1 MSRPL
6 NLSFKVQRTFLWST
20 LGLAAL
26 TSGLIICQNYIER
39 LREIRLYSD
48 EISLNME
55 SHIASLSHSGP
66 STHDL
71 GHGSTSHNA
80 VVINSGLNEHLKT
93 YLSLLDA
100 NSAEFGRTSSVFL
113 LSRSGDILLSSVNQ
127 WQGLNIKQGMV
138 LNHNKQNHLVQSLLR
153 CVESP
158 RDCSSRSI
166 PTINFWGDI
175 ISTVNI
181 IKKRSFSSGSPFNSD
196 TILLVNYDKSVLL
209 EGFDTDILITIVF
222 SLFFSILAYFFP
234 YFKVKKSVLNRI
246 EDIEKQDSITN
257 LLNFSSF
264 RELAVSFLAEKEL
277 QQQSCVLF
285 LISLK
290 EFRRFN
296 ELYGFSMGDMLL
308 AKISS
313 ALVYSFSIE
322 DSLLCRVQGDLFAV
336 LAPNN
341 TLSGDIRFF
350 SERLQL
356 LIEKDVSNSSNT
368 DEDYKIKISAVSTD
382 KAGYAFEYLLN
393 KAQKDLL
400 TANSANISESIVD
413 GAML

>member
-6 NLSFKVQRTFLWST
+6 NLSYKVQRTFIWST
-20 LGLAAL
+20 LGLAAV
-26 TSGLIICQNYIER
+26 TTGLIICQNYIER

-48 EISLNME
+48 EISLNLE
-55 SHIASLSHSGP
+55 SHIASLSHAGP
-66 STHDL
+66 SAHAF
-71 GHGSTSHNA
+71 GHGSSSHNA
-80 VVINSGLNEHLKT
+80 LVNDSELNMHLKT

-100 NSAEFGRTSSVFL
+100 NSAEFGRASSIFL

-127 WQGLNIKQGMV
+127 WQGLNIKQSMV
-138 LNHNKQNHLVQSLLR
+138 LDQNKQNYVVQSLMR
-153 CVESP
+153 CIESQNH
-158 RDCSSRSI
+158 CSSRSL
-166 PTINFWGDI
+166 PTINTWGNI

-181 IKKRSFSSGSPFNSD
+181 IKKRSFQSGSPFNSD

-209 EGFDTDILITIVF
+209 EGIDFEVLITITF
-222 SLFFSILAYFFP
+222 SLLFSVLAYIFP
-234 YFKVKKSVLNRI
+234 YLKVKKLVLNRI
-246 EDIEKQDSITN
+246 DDIEKQDSVTS

-264 RELAVSFLAEKEL
+264 RELAVSFLAEKES
-277 QQQSCVLF
+277 QQHSCVLF
-285 LISLK
+285 LISVK
-290 EFRRFN
+290 GFRRFN
-296 ELYGFSMGDMLL
+296 ELYGFSMGDKLL

-313 ALVYSFSIE
+313 SLVYSFSIE

-336 LAPNN
+336 LTSNN

-356 LIEKDVSNSSNT
+356 LIEKDVSDSSNG

-393 KAQKDLL
+393 KANKDLL
-400 TANSANISESIVD
+400 STCTSNISDSIVD
-413 GAML
+413 GAMI

>member
-1 MSRPL
+1 VSRPL

-48 EISLNME
+48 EISLNLE
-55 SHIASLSHSGP
+55 SHIASLSHAGP
-66 STHDL
+66 STHAF
-71 GHGSTSHNA
+71 GHGSTLHND
-80 VVINSGLNEHLKT
+80 VVNNSGLNHHLKT

-100 NSAEFGRTSSVFL
+100 NSAEFGRTSSIFL

-127 WQGLNIKQGMV
+127 WQGLNIKKGMV
-138 LNHNKQNHLVQSLLR
+138 LDHNKQNHLVQSLLR

-158 RDCSSRSI
+158 RDCSTRSI
-166 PTINFWGDI
+166 PTINIWGDI

-181 IKKRSFSSGSPFNSD
+181 IKKKSFQSGSPFNSD

-209 EGFDTDILITIVF
+209 EGFDFDVLITISF
-222 SLFFSILAYFFP
+222 SLFFSVLAYIFP
-234 YFKVKKSVLNRI
+234 YLQVKKLVLDRI
-246 EDIEKQDSITN
+246 AGIQKQDPVTS

-264 RELAVSFLAEKEL
+264 RELAVSFLAEKES

-290 EFRRFN
+290 EFRRYN

-308 AKISS
+308 AKIGS
-313 ALVYSFSIE
+313 ALVYSFNSK
-322 DSLLCRVQGDLFAV
+322 DSLLCRIQGDLFAV
-336 LAPNN
+336 ITPSY

-356 LIEKDVSNSSNT
+356 LIEKDVSKSSNR
-368 DEDYKIKISAVSTD
+368 DDDYKVKISAVSTD

-393 KAQKDLL
+393 KAQKDLS
-400 TANSANISESIVD
+400 TVTNNISESIVN
-413 GAML
+413 GALI

>member
-20 LGLAAL
+20 LGLAAV
-26 TSGLIICQNYIER
+26 TTGLIICQNYIER

-48 EISLNME
+48 EISLNLE
-55 SHIASLSHSGP
+55 SHIASISHAESN
-66 STHDL
+66 THPL
-71 GHGSTSHNA
+71 VHGSKSHNA
-80 VVINSGLNEHLKT
+80 LVKNSRLNDHLKT

-100 NSAEFGRTSSVFL
+100 NSAEFGRTSSIFL

-127 WQGLNIKQGMV
+127 WQGLNINQSMV
-138 LNHNKQNHLVQSLLR
+138 LDQNKQNHVVQSLLR
-153 CVESP
+153 CIESP
-158 RDCSSRSI
+158 NRCSTRSL
-166 PTINFWGDI
+166 PTINAWGDI

-181 IKKRSFSSGSPFNSD
+181 IKKRSFQSGSPFNSD

-209 EGFDTDILITIVF
+209 EGFDSDILITITF
-222 SLFFSILAYFFP
+222 SLLFSFLAYLFP
-234 YFKVKKSVLNRI
+234 YFQVKKFVLDRI
-246 EDIEKQDSITN
+246 KDIENQDLVTS

-264 RELAVSFLAEKEL
+264 RGLAVSFLAEKES

-285 LISLK
+285 LVSVK
-290 EFRRFN
+290 DFRRYN
-296 ELYGFSMGDMLL
+296 ELYGFSMGDSLL
-308 AKISS
+308 AKIGST
-313 ALVYSFSIE
+313 LVYSFSLK
-322 DSLLCRVQGDLFAV
+322 DSLLCRIQGDLFAV
-336 LAPNN
+336 LTLNS

-350 SERLQL
+350 SERLKL
-356 LIEKDVSNSSNT
+356 LLEKDLSDSSNG

-400 TANSANISESIVD
+400 STSTANISESIVD
-413 GAML
+413 GAMI